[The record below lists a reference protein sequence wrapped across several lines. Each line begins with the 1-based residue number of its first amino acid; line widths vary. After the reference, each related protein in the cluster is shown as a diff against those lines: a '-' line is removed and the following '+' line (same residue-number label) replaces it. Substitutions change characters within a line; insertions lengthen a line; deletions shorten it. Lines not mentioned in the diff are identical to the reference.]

1 MNDMPIYNSRIFKNY
16 IEYLGTHH
24 PGIDIAEIIEYAGM
38 AAYQLEDEGH
48 WFTQEQVNRF
58 HEIVSRL
65 TSNPDISREV
75 GRYSASS
82 EAIGAIKQYMLSF
95 VTPAT
100 AYALVEKVAA
110 NLTRGHHFQTRNL
123 KSQLVEIVVTPK
135 PGVQEQIFQCKNRI
149 GTFEVLGKIFT
160 DNFAKVEHSSC
171 IHRGD
176 DRCVYLIS
184 LEETP
189 FQIWKRIRNY
199 AATLCAPICTALFFL
214 IPYPAAVSAAFLCLS
229 LLLGISYFAERA
241 EKLYLAKN
249 IAGQGDVAS
258 RLLDQINISYN
269 NALLVQ
275 EIGQATSSV
284 LDIDSLLAFIME
296 ALEKRLDFDRGMIM
310 LANRD
315 KTRLLYTI
323 GYGYNPDRREY
334 LENIEFH
341 LDDPNSRGSFV
352 VSFKKQIPFLI
363 NKLSEIEKD
372 LSPRSI
378 EFAKRMGTHSFIC
391 VPIVFKKESLGI
403 LVVDNIQSKRL
414 LSQSDMNLLMG
425 IAPQIAISINNAMS
439 YRKILE
445 SERRFRSLSENAP
458 DIIYTIDA
466 GGAFTYVNP
475 AWERI
480 MGHKSEEVV
489 GRYFINFVRKEDVP
503 LYIGMFEHIR
513 NEGGAV
519 RDVIGVLVHKDGSNR
534 FFIISGA
541 PNIDAEGHV
550 IGVVGTLK
558 DVSDLKLSEA
568 KLQSSYQKLQAA
580 LDSTIK
586 TVSKIVESRDP
597 FTSGHQERVA
607 RLAAA
612 IAEEM
617 GLSEE
622 RVASIRMAAT
632 LHDVGK
638 ISVPAEI
645 LSKPGRL
652 SDIEMNMIRMHPE
665 VGDDILKSIEFPY
678 PVSRI
683 VLQHHERMDGSG
695 YPSGM
700 SGENIFLEARVIAVA
715 DVVEAMVS
723 HRPYRP
729 ALGIEKALEEI
740 ARQKGILYDGSV
752 ADTCITLFKEKKFC
766 FESGEIL
773 SSETAVHE
781 TGKLPPGNRP

>member
-1 MNDMPIYNSRIFKNY
+1 MNAMPIYNSRIFKNY
-16 IEYLGTHH
+16 IEYLGIHH

-38 AAYQLEDEGH
+38 TAYQLEDEGH
-48 WFTQEQVNRF
+48 WFTQEQANRF

-65 TSNPDISREV
+65 TDNPDIAREV

-82 EAIGAIKQYMLSF
+82 KAIGAIKQYMLSF

-100 AYALVEKVAA
+100 AYALVDKVAA
-110 NLTRGHHFQTRNL
+110 NLTRGHHIQTRNI
-123 KSQLVEIVVTPK
+123 KSQLVEVVVTPK

-149 GTFEVLGKIFT
+149 GTFEVLGKVFT
-160 DNFAKVEHSSC
+160 ENFAKIEHPSC

-176 DRCVYLIS
+176 DCCVYLIS
-184 LEETP
+184 WEEAP
-189 FQIWKRIRNY
+189 FHIWKRIRNY
-199 AATLCAPICTALFFL
+199 TALLGVPICTTLFF
-214 IPYPAAVSAAFLCLS
+214 IMPNSIAVSVTFFYLS
-229 LLLGISYFAERA
+229 LVLGLSYYAEHA
-241 EKLYLAKN
+241 QKLNLAKN
-249 IAGQGDVAS
+249 IASQGDAAS
-258 RLLDQINISYN
+258 RLLDQINVSYN
-269 NALLVQ
+269 NTLLVQ
-275 EIGQATSSV
+275 EIGQVTSSV
-284 LDIDSLLAFIME
+284 LDIDLLLAFIME

-323 GYGYNPDRREY
+323 GYGYNPARWEY
-334 LENIEFH
+334 LENIDFH
-341 LDDPNSRGSFV
+341 LDNPNSRGPFV

-372 LSPRSI
+372 LSLRSI

-403 LVVDNIQSKRL
+403 LVVDNVQSKRL

-425 IAPQIAISINNAMS
+425 IATQIAISINNAMS

-458 DIIYTIDA
+458 DIIYTIDTR
-466 GGAFTYVNP
+466 GAFTYVNP
-475 AWERI
+475 AWEKI
-480 MGHKSEEVV
+480 LGHESEEVV
-489 GRYFINFVRKEDVP
+489 GRFFIDFVREEDVP
-503 LYIGMFEHIR
+503 LYIGMFKHIR
-513 NEGGAV
+513 DEGEVV
-519 RDVIGVLVHKDGSNR
+519 RNVIGVLIHKDGSNR

-541 PNIDAEGHV
+541 PNVDAEGHV
-550 IGVVGTLK
+550 IGVVGTCK

-568 KLQSSYQKLQAA
+568 KLQSSFEKLKAA
-580 LDSTIK
+580 LDGTIQ
-586 TVSKIVESRDP
+586 TISKIVESRDP

-607 RLAAA
+607 QLATA
-612 IAEEM
+612 IAEEI

-622 RVASIRMAAT
+622 RVTSIRMAAT

-638 ISVPAEI
+638 INVPADI

-652 SDIEMNMIRMHPE
+652 GKIEMDMIRMHPE
-665 VGDDILKSIEFPY
+665 VGYNILKSIEFPY

-695 YPSGM
+695 YPAGI
-700 SGENIFLEARVIAVA
+700 SGENILLEARIMAVA

-740 ARQKGILYDGSV
+740 FLHKGVLYDENV
-752 ADTCITLFKEKKFC
+752 ADTCIALFKEKNFC
-766 FESGEIL
+766 FESGGIL
-773 SSETAVHE
+773 S
-781 TGKLPPGNRP
+781 TGL